1 MEMLFAY
8 LFSIQIQMIAPLL
21 AAAMVILVGARYAAR
36 RARARARARID
47 ERLRGSAS
55 RFVRHV

>member
-8 LFSIQIQMIAPLL
+8 LFTIQIQMIAPLL
-21 AAAMVILVGARYAAR
+21 AAVMVILAGARYAAR
-36 RARARARARID
+36 RAHVRARTA
-47 ERLRGSAS
+47 ERLPGSAS